1 MPPIFDET
9 ARRKPTNV
17 RINSEL
23 LEKSKNLGINLSASL
38 EQVLAEKV
46 KSELQAQWQK
56 ENAGAIEAY
65 NRFVQQHG
73 MFSDSVRK
81 F

>member
-1 MPPIFDET
+1 MSAIFDET
-9 ARRKPTNV
+9 ARKKPANV
-17 RINSEL
+17 SINSDL
-23 LEKSKNLGINLSASL
+23 LEKSKSLGINLSASL

-56 ENAGAIEAY
+56 ENAGAIDAY
-65 NRFVQQHG
+65 NRFAEQHG